1 LLISTKNLSALPSVD
16 GLRRLTQSLATLDAI
31 IQRDWEGRYYSFNSH
46 WDKKEQMASMRNGE
60 GDSWFCVFSPFGAFL
75 KGCGH
80 ESQMSPRNNGTGKT
94 WPGVLD
100 DVPDVFRSFLSE
112 PAFSM
117 EDTTFCIWRTHADV
131 AWRNGNVSN
140 PVGMDPDGSA
150 HLLSIFDGNPQTYSQ
165 WAEEYYKRLVS
176 VVLVEHL
183 YLHKPLTESVVR
195 ELNPRANLAELSS
208 DLLEIGY
215 PFVAN

>member
-1 LLISTKNLSALPSVD
+1 M
-16 GLRRLTQSLATLDAI
+16 
-31 IQRDWEGRYYSFNSH
+31 
-46 WDKKEQMASMRNGE
+46 EQMASMRNGE
-60 GDSWFCVFSPFGAFL
+60 GDSWFCVFSPFGAFV
-75 KGCGH
+75 KGCDY

-94 WPGVLD
+94 WPGILD

-117 EDTTFCIWRTHADV
+117 EDTTFCIWRTYADV

-165 WAEEYYKRLVS
+165 WAEEYYTRLVS

-183 YLHKPLTESVVR
+183 YSHKPLTESVVR
-195 ELNPRANLAELSS
+195 ELNPRATSRNHRTTFSKLATHLWPINWRAGWRHNCELSVILQPPS
-208 DLLEIGY
+208 TDR
-215 PFVAN
+215 PAAVQ

>member
-1 LLISTKNLSALPSVD
+1 
-16 GLRRLTQSLATLDAI
+16 
-31 IQRDWEGRYYSFNSH
+31 
-46 WDKKEQMASMRNGE
+46 
-60 GDSWFCVFSPFGAFL
+60 
-75 KGCGH
+75 
-80 ESQMSPRNNGTGKT
+80 
-94 WPGVLD
+94 
-100 DVPDVFRSFLSE
+100 
-112 PAFSM
+112 M

-140 PVGMDPDGSA
+140 PVGMDPDGSP

-195 ELNPRANLAELSS
+195 ELNPRANLAELSN